1 MMYTAS
7 LKLDRLSVDPKSPYG
22 VNRDGPYSKQCLCF
36 IHSLYRN
43 RIAMGAENTLI
54 CYGCLYDI
62 QIGIFRIPE
71 YRIRKMNGNSGCF
84 PVILSNFNHA
94 PRFRHSFFL
103 RLTFLPQFHLY
114 FHHMVLQCLISD
126 LHLCLQKGNL
136 IRNFPGNH
144 VNSIRQDKYSRT
156 VAQGHSPEQTGTGVP
171 S

>member
-1 MMYTAS
+1 MMNTAS
-7 LKLDRLSVDPKSPYG
+7 LEFDCFSIYLKSSYGIHRNGTNTKQRL
-22 VNRDGPYSKQCLCF
+22 RF

-43 RIAMGAENTLI
+43 RIAMGTENTLI
-54 CYGCLYDI
+54 CYGCLYGI
-62 QIGIFRIPE
+62 QIGIFCIPE

-84 PVILSNFNHA
+84 PFILPDFNHA
-94 PRFRHSFFL
+94 SRFRHSFFL

-114 FHHMVLQCLISD
+114 FHHMVFQCLISD
-126 LHLCLQKGNL
+126 LYLCLQKSNL